1 VSWLIW
7 LPVIWLSLLAV
18 GVGALVLVA
27 RKRERLRDR
36 VSPVED
42 VLERSRARFGPIA

>member
-7 LPVIWLSLLAV
+7 LLVIWLSLLAV
-18 GVGALVLVA
+18 GALVLVA
-27 RKRERLRDR
+27 RRRERLRDR

-42 VLERSRARFGPIA
+42 VLARSRARFGPIA